1 MGLFKKNVNS
11 VPDRATSPNRRP
23 VQSTD
28 QWAESLK
35 QKGAA
40 TPAGQAASAAVDKKL
55 AQNAW
60 ESNQS
65 KVQKA
70 RKEETWKSKSDFRPE
85 PKPQKQSG
93 GFVTAEGGRA
103 IDTGRM

>member
-1 MGLFKKNVNS
+1 MKLFKKRSNS
-11 VPDRATSPNRRP
+11 VPNTASSPRRRP

-65 KVQKA
+65 KMRAAGDAAWKA
-70 RKEETWKSKSDFRPE
+70 KYNK
-85 PKPQKQSG
+85 PKPKQKQSG